1 MVRTSLEMRQPN
13 AFKEAGDRYGMVV
26 YAGLMGSGH
35 ANLGVGSLVRVGPNE
50 LVTDDPE
57 VLRKMMAVRSVCVRR
72 YEKKTDLV

>member
-1 MVRTSLEMRQPN
+1 
-13 AFKEAGDRYGMVV
+13 
-26 YAGLMGSGH
+26 MGSGH

-72 YEKKTDLV
+72 HENKTDLARYDLRIREVIVRRPMDVCLLERRKTSDV